1 MARTDTPPEEA
12 RGQRRARRV
21 RADDGLE
28 RGRSGP
34 GGGLRRGTERPA
46 VAPRAGDDDPR
57 RGPEDEQR
65 ECGQDDEVRA
75 APPHG
80 AILPHHQWSHVVIPR
95 VRANVQAS

>member
-1 MARTDTPPEEA
+1 MAPIDAPPEEA
-12 RGQRRARRV
+12 RGQRRTRRV

-34 GGGLRRGTERPA
+34 GGGLRSGTERPA

-80 AILPHHQWSHVVIPR
+80 AILPHREWSHVVIPR